1 MEKSLVLGSPLRDN
15 TDMKATTI
23 LGLLLCLSACGQAE
37 KGIRTADLEAGK
49 KIYSL
54 YCAACHQN
62 NGTGVAENGVR
73 MAANYTLEDGP
84 LARSDEELLQII
96 QSGKT
101 GNIGSM
107 PAWRGI
113 LSAEKQR
120 DVLAYLRASFAPP
133 SEETN

>member
-1 MEKSLVLGSPLRDN
+1 
-15 TDMKATTI
+15 
-23 LGLLLCLSACGQAE
+23 
-37 KGIRTADLEAGK
+37 
-49 KIYSL
+49 
-54 YCAACHQN
+54 
-62 NGTGVAENGVR
+62 

-133 SEETN
+133 PEETN